1 MMKTLQPVFCAAM
14 FLGLSSISS
23 GAVFNFDTIASGTAM
38 PFTSTVGGLTAS
50 VSGGGGVCKTTLLD
64 FALQSGNSAITGYC
78 STGAGSTSSTT
89 EIDIGFSQLLSGVFL
104 DFALVVTDTLT
115 LTAYSG
121 ASSVGTVS
129 SSGSIIPGHGFFE
142 GTLAFSAGNFD
153 SIKLTTT
160 TSQISI
166 DNVDAAVARAAVPE
180 PVSILLLGTG
190 LLGLVVRSRSAARR

>member
-1 MMKTLQPVFCAAM
+1 MKTLHPVLCAAM

-78 STGAGSTSSTT
+78 SAGAGSTT

-121 ASSVGTVS
+121 GSSVGEVS

-166 DNVDAAVARAAVPE
+166 DNVDATIANAAVPE

-190 LLGLVVRSRSAARR
+190 LFGLFVRSRSTARR